1 MASTRRIEVGRRPY
15 GATATLETRRL
26 KRERAPVPVFF
37 PLLSV
42 SSVSLTRSL
51 PRVSPFGPTFGW
63 STSGLPRPAVVVNL
77 FCNLFNPR

>member
-42 SSVSLTRSL
+42 SSVSS
-51 PRVSPFGPTFGW
+51 
-63 STSGLPRPAVVVNL
+63 VVNL